1 MLLNT
6 IPYSL
11 NWRTVNWPRFGARAL
26 VWIGCYCLVT
36 TLYWLSLDTRG
47 REFGIPVDWAI
58 ARWLGAG
65 HIVCMFIAYYWITR
79 ILYRAILRER
89 WLHVFLHAAGLYT
102 MTWLATHIL
111 YTKVGES
118 FLNEN
123 AQLESYH
130 RYLKYAGPFYSMTS
144 LSIFLPNWWLYS
156 IMLTAIA
163 FKVSREIFHA
173 QNRALRL
180 EMNLLRAQ
188 INPHFLFNTL
198 NNIYSIVEEKDAYAA
213 DILLKFG
220 DIMRYTLHETETN
233 FISLQQEIDVLNE
246 YIELEQ
252 IRHDALAPARITF
265 DASGNTRDL
274 VVPPLLLITLV
285 ENAFKHGTHA
295 TIGSSWVHIRLET
308 DGQQILFEVSNSKP
322 PIPPVRSLKHKIN
335 VHRVGLANIR
345 RRLDLL
351 YPAQHTL
358 AIVDEP
364 DTYTITITLMKHGR
378 TRLLPGR

>member
-1 MLLNT
+1 MSLNT
-6 IPYSL
+6 IPYPL
-11 NWRTVNWPRFGARAL
+11 NWRTVNWPRLGLRTL

-36 TLYWLSLDTRG
+36 TLYWLSLDSRG
-47 REFGIPVDWAI
+47 REFGLPVDWTI
-58 ARWLGAG
+58 ACWLGAG
-65 HIVCMFIAYYWITR
+65 HLVCLFISYYWVTR
-79 ILYRAILRER
+79 VLYSAILRER
-89 WLHVFLHAAGLYT
+89 WLQALLHMAGLYV
-102 MTWLATHIL
+102 MTWIATHVL

-118 FLNEN
+118 FLNKS
-123 AQLESYH
+123 AQLGGYPEYF
-130 RYLKYAGPFYSMTS
+130 KQAGPFYSMTS

-156 IMLTAIA
+156 ILLTAIA
-163 FKVSREIFHA
+163 LKVSREIFHA

-220 DIMRYTLHETETN
+220 DIMRYTLHEIETN
-233 FISLQQEIDVLNE
+233 FVSLQQEIDVLNE

-252 IRHDALAPARITF
+252 IRHDASAHARITF
-265 DASGNTRDL
+265 DVSGNTHEL

-295 TIGSSWVHIRLET
+295 TIGPSWVHIRLET
-308 DGQQILFEVSNSKP
+308 DGERILFEVSNNKP
-322 PIPPVRSLKHKIN
+322 PTPLVTSPKRKLN

-351 YPAQHTL
+351 YPAQHKLTIL
-358 AIVDEP
+358 DQP
-364 DTYTITITLMKHGR
+364 DTYTITITLLKHGR
-378 TRLLPGR
+378 THLLLGR

>member
-1 MLLNT
+1 MLFVKV
-6 IPYSL
+6 PYFS
-11 NWRTVNWPRFGARAL
+11 NQRTVNWPQLGAHAL
-26 VWIGCYCLVT
+26 VWIGCYCLIT
-36 TLYWLSLDTRG
+36 TLYWLSLDARG
-47 REFGIPVDWAI
+47 REFGIPVDWTI

-65 HIVCMFIAYYWITR
+65 HFVCMFIAYYWITR
-79 ILYRAILRER
+79 IVYRAIIRER
-89 WLHVFLHAAGLYT
+89 WLHVLLHVVTIYGL
-102 MTWLATHIL
+102 TWLATHLL

-118 FLNEN
+118 FLSEN
-123 AQLESYH
+123 AQLDSYP
-130 RYLKYAGPFYSMTS
+130 KYFKQAGPFYSITS

-180 EMNLLRAQ
+180 EINLLRAQ

-198 NNIYSIVEEKDAYAA
+198 NNIYSIVEEKDPYAA

-220 DIMRYTLHETETN
+220 DIMRYALYETDSS
-233 FISLQQEIDVLNE
+233 FINLEHEIDMLNE
-246 YIELEQ
+246 YIELER
-252 IRHDALAPARITF
+252 IRHDASTPARITV
-265 DASGNTRDL
+265 DVSGDTGDF

-295 TIGSSWVHIRLET
+295 TIGSSWVHIRL
-308 DGQQILFEVSNSKP
+308 DVDAQRMQFEVSNSKP
-322 PIPPVRSLKHKIN
+322 PITPKRINKHKLN

-351 YPAQHTL
+351 YPARHKLT
-358 AIVDEP
+358 IVDTP
-364 DTYTITITLMKHGR
+364 DTYTITITLMKHGHAH
-378 TRLLPGR
+378 LLPGR